1 MTDRILPQRAREILD
16 RAKGRRIAV
25 VGDLILDRYL
35 WGYVSRIS
43 PEAPVPV
50 VEIESETIG
59 LGGAGNVVH
68 NLRTLGARP
77 VPVGV
82 VGNDAAGEVLSGILK
97 NVCSDVRGVLKIA
110 SRLTSEKTR
119 IIASD
124 QHVVRAD
131 RESVIDIGE
140 SEERALIST
149 LEEML
154 PEIDAII
161 VQDYNKGVVTARVI
175 EGVLAAV
182 RRRGIPIAVDPKFN
196 NFFAFKGVT
205 VFKPNKK
212 EIESAL
218 GVNIASDSQM
228 EEAGRTLF
236 ERLGCQH
243 ILVTRGE
250 QGMTLFY
257 DPHHIEHIHT
267 RARKVHDVSGAG
279 DTVISTLS
287 VAMTGGA
294 ELGECAVLANYAA
307 GVVCEEVGVIP
318 IERDRLIA
326 AIERD
331 PL

>member
-1 MTDRILPQRAREILD
+1 
-16 RAKGRRIAV
+16 
-25 VGDLILDRYL
+25 VGDFILDRYL
-35 WGYVSRIS
+35 WGHVSRIS

-59 LGGAGNVVH
+59 LGGAGNVVN
-68 NLRTLGARP
+68 NLRTLGAKP
-77 VPVGV
+77 VPFGV
-82 VGNDAAGEVLSGILK
+82 VGNDATGEVLSGILR
-97 NVCSDVRGVLKIA
+97 NICPDVRGVLKIA
-110 SRLTSEKTR
+110 TRLTSEKTR

-131 RESVIDIGE
+131 RESVVDIGE
-140 SEERALIST
+140 NEEKALIFAF
-149 LEEML
+149 EETL
-154 PEIDAII
+154 PEIDALII
-161 VQDYNKGVVTARVI
+161 QDYNKGVVTARVI
-175 EGVLAAV
+175 EGAIAAAH
-182 RRRGIPIAVDPKFN
+182 RRGIPIAVDPKFN
-196 NFFAFKGVT
+196 NFFAFRGVT

-218 GVNIASDSQM
+218 GVLIASDAQM

-236 ERLGCQH
+236 ERLACRH

-250 QGMTLFY
+250 QGMTLFS
-257 DPHHIEHIHT
+257 DPHHIEHIRT

-279 DTVISTLS
+279 DTVISTLM

-294 ELGECAVLANYAA
+294 ELGESAVLANYAA
-307 GVVCEEVGVIP
+307 GVVCEEVGVVP
-318 IERDRLIA
+318 IEQDRLIA